1 MRDIVKLEI
10 IGVFPT
16 FYTICKGGQLAIP
29 ACGLSLINEIFKE
42 YPDELKETYKE
53 ICALAFNLNNDFGSS
68 IEIKAIDPST
78 PQGIWKSLKYGVKQY
93 PTFIINGKR
102 KIAGIPSYEEIKSLI
117 LDELKATKT

>member
-1 MRDIVKLEI
+1 MRNIVKLEI

-42 YPDELKETYKE
+42 YPDEVKETYKE
-53 ICALAFNLNNDFGSS
+53 TCALALNLNNYFGRS

-78 PQGIWKSLKYGVKQY
+78 PQGIWKSLKYRVKQY
-93 PTFIINGKR
+93 PTFVINGKR
-102 KIAGIPSYEEIKSLI
+102 KIVGIPSYEEIKMLI
-117 LDELKATKT
+117 LDELKVIRT